1 MGPPFFRIFMSLFRP
16 RPANAPGPPVGDE
29 ILSYFYPQ
37 IHHMFSKSTEYA
49 LRAIIY
55 LAQKSS
61 PERKVGITELAEAI
75 DSPKSFTAKILQKLT
90 RDQVLISSITGPN
103 GGFCLTDAA
112 KKTSLLHVLTLL
124 GDDEV
129 VTGCLLGLK
138 ECSEKNPCPMHS
150 QYKKIKPQL
159 LDMLDRKTIAELAKE
174 MKDPRVV
181 IHNIQ
186 KKGSRK

>member
-1 MGPPFFRIFMSLFRP
+1 
-16 RPANAPGPPVGDE
+16 
-29 ILSYFYPQ
+29 
-37 IHHMFSKSTEYA
+37 MFSKSTEYA

-61 PERKVGITELAEAI
+61 ADQKISITELSEAI

-103 GGFCLTDAA
+103 GGFYLTETA
-112 KKTSLLHVLTLL
+112 KKKSLLHVLTLL
-124 GDDEV
+124 DDESV
-129 VTGCLLGLK
+129 ITGCILGLK

-150 QYKKIKPQL
+150 QYRKIKPQL
-159 LDMLDRKTIAELAKE
+159 LEMLDRKTIAELARE
-174 MKDPRVV
+174 MKDPKVV

-186 KKGSRK
+186 RRSARR